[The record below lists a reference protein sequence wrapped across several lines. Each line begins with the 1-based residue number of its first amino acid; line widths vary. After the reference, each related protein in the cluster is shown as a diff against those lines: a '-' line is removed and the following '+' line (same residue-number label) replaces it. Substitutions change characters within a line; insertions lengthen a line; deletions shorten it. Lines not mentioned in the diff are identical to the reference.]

1 MDDSQ
6 PAEPAGAGA
15 KAAPQSAIPAAG
27 LALLGLLTV
36 FWGINFPFMKL
47 ALDAFDPWL
56 FRVVCLGAGA
66 AGLFAIARAGG
77 QRLAV
82 PRRDRR
88 MLGWTALLSITG
100 WHVCVAFGIA
110 MMPAGRAAILAYTM
124 PLWATVMAWA
134 FLGER
139 LTPLRLAGLALGL
152 AGMAF
157 LIGDEFAKL
166 GAAPWGALLIVAAA
180 VFWAGGTVALK
191 SHRWSMGTA
200 ALTGWQMALGGM
212 PVVLGAVLL
221 GRLPD
226 PAQVTAVQWIAL
238 AYSATIPMVLC
249 HWAWNRL
256 VGLVPASVAVVGT
269 LMIPVVGVLSSMPL
283 TGETVGYR
291 EILALVL
298 VVAALA
304 IVLVLPAW
312 LKPAASGAAP

>member
-1 MDDSQ
+1 MNDSPP
-6 PAEPAGAGA
+6 PAS
-15 KAAPQSAIPAAG
+15 AAAAARAPIPAAG

-47 ALDAFDPWL
+47 ALGGFDPWV
-56 FRVVCLGAGA
+56 FRVVCLGVGA
-66 AGLFAIARAGG
+66 AGLFALALAGG
-77 QRLAV
+77 QRLTV

-88 MLGWTALLSITG
+88 MLGWTSLLSITG
-100 WHVCVAFGIA
+100 WHICTAFGIG

-134 FLGER
+134 FLDER
-139 LTPLRLAGLALGL
+139 LTLLRLAGLALGL
-152 AGMAF
+152 AGMAL

-166 GAAPWGALLIVAAA
+166 SAAPWGALLIVAAA

-200 ALTGWQMALGGM
+200 ALTGWQMALGGV
-212 PVVLGAVLL
+212 PVVLGAVAF
-221 GRLPD
+221 GRLPE
-226 PAQVTAVQWIAL
+226 PADVAPVQWIAL

-256 VGLVPASVAVVGT
+256 VGLVPASVAVIGT
-269 LMIPVVGVLSSMPL
+269 LMIPVVGVMSSAPL
-283 TGETVGYR
+283 TGEAIGVR
-291 EILALVL
+291 EVLALAL

-312 LKPAASGAAP
+312 LGRKELRAAP